1 MRVLLVHG
9 GRSSSYSEWPWVGR
23 DGKRGEKILIFIHM
37 DGHCSYG
44 QPTANDCY
52 KNWLHIGTQ
61 RSIMTIFLY
70 IVAALKCLELF
81 PDKQHCA
88 LLLLVAYSTSEMR
101 THLFV
106 QNWSDV

>member
-1 MRVLLVHG
+1 
-9 GRSSSYSEWPWVGR
+9 
-23 DGKRGEKILIFIHM
+23 
-37 DGHCSYG
+37 
-44 QPTANDCY
+44 
-52 KNWLHIGTQ
+52 
-61 RSIMTIFLY
+61 MTIFLY